1 MTARIAV
8 FGWADSTHVQRWMRG
23 LQSRGFAMRLISL
36 GGPAMPDCETIVLP
50 RSGRWSYLTLAS
62 KAVAAAKEFRPD
74 LIHGHYVTGFGFWTA
89 HARFKPNVVSV
100 WGADIID
107 FPNGGFKRRLIRAVL
122 RRATHITATSAF
134 LKDTVVSLDGCLE
147 PKTTVIPFG
156 VKIPA
161 EVTCAPPTPPV
172 RLCYIKNLKPK
183 YGADVLLKALA
194 LVRKE
199 FPEIRLSIAGEGEM
213 KPQLIWE
220 AANLGLDDIVEF
232 VGFVPNEEIAAFLQ
246 AHHMMVMPSVMD
258 SESFGVA
265 AVEASAAG
273 RAVIASRV
281 GGVPEVVRDQETGIL
296 VPPGDVGALAK
307 AILTLA
313 KDAGARE
320 RMGNQG
326 RIYACENYDWERSL
340 DSMAELYQRLIHDHK
355 KRK

>member
-1 MTARIAV
+1 MGARIAV

-23 LQSRGFAMRLISL
+23 LQSRGFAVRLISL
-36 GGPAMPDCETIVLP
+36 GGPAMTDCETIVLP

-100 WGADIID
+100 WGADVVD
-107 FPNGGFKRRLIRAVL
+107 FPKGGFKRRLIKSVL
-122 RRATHITATSAF
+122 RRATHITATSSF
-134 LKDTVVSLDGCLE
+134 LKDTVVALDGCLDE
-147 PKTTVIPFG
+147 KTTVIPFG
-156 VKIPA
+156 VRIPT
-161 EVTCAPPTPPV
+161 EVMCAPQAPPV

-194 LVRKE
+194 MVRKE
-199 FPEIRLSIAGEGEM
+199 FPEVRLSIAGEGEM

-220 AANLGLDDIVEF
+220 AANLGLDDIVDF
-232 VGFVPNEEIAAFLQ
+232 VGFVLNEEVDSFLQ
-246 AHHMMVMPSVMD
+246 EHHVMVMPSVMD

-265 AVEASAAG
+265 AVEAAASG

-281 GGVPEVVRDQETGIL
+281 GGVPEVVRHEETGIL
-296 VPPGDVGALAK
+296 VPPGDVEKLAE
-307 AILTLA
+307 AILRLA
-313 KDAGARE
+313 KDASARE

-340 DSMAELYQRLIHDHK
+340 DLMAELYQRLIHDHNK
-355 KRK
+355 GK